1 MTFYLPGNG
10 FLHTADG
17 SGSNQMASEQ
27 AFYGLIAAQRLQDGR
42 NSLYRMSDA
51 RTIPDGPATGPAKGA
66 GLRGKIRQSIPA
78 LSLRWAKHSMTL
90 PGPMPIKISL
100 PLRRWPPA
108 ALLMASPMEALTR
121 RGA

>member
-1 MTFYLPGNG
+1 MTFICRNG

-27 AFYGLIAAQRLQDGR
+27 AFYGLIAAQRFSGRR

-51 RTIPDGPATGPAKGA
+51 RTIPDGTATGPAKGA
-66 GLRGKIRQSIPA
+66 GLEGKDPA
-78 LSLRWAKHSMTL
+78 VHSSPITQMGKTFDDIT
-90 PGPMPIKISL
+90 GSMPIKISL

-108 ALLMASPMEALTR
+108 ALLMASPMEL
-121 RGA
+121 